1 MVGGMIT
8 HQINQRRGSPS
19 RIMEISDAITQSRP
33 QVEHGDRRLLSN
45 TRVAIGS
52 ARTDPLKQ
60 T

>member
-8 HQINQRRGSPS
+8 HQINQRRCGSA
-19 RIMEISDAITQSRP
+19 RIVKIGDTITQARP
-33 QVEHGDRRLLSN
+33 QVEHCDRGLLSN

-52 ARTDPLKQ
+52 TRTDPLKQ